1 MGVGE
6 RDREQTQ
13 RGGPLGK
20 WGGCS
25 GDPEACS
32 ITALKDKAGAGTGD
46 KGLCLL
52 C

>member
-1 MGVGE
+1 MGWVKEIENRHKG
-6 RDREQTQ
+6 
-13 RGGPLGK
+13 GGPLGK

-25 GDPEACS
+25 GDPEACG
-32 ITALKDKAGAGTGD
+32 ITALKGKAGAGTGD